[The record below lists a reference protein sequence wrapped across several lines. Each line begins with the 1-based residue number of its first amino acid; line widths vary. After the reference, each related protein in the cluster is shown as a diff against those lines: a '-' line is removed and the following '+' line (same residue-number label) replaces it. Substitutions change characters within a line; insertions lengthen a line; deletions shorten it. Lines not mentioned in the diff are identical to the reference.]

1 MVMYLNISH
10 TIVPLEP
17 GCDQRAVF
25 VCPVVVE
32 LVFRELRIT
41 SCANGDT
48 YELIGGHCRMIMGLY
63 GIRKDWV
70 F

>member
-1 MVMYLNISH
+1 MVVYLNISH

-41 SCANGDT
+41 SCANCDT
-48 YELIGGHCRMIMGLY
+48 YELIGGHGRMIMRLY
-63 GIRKDWV
+63 GIGRDRV